1 MEDTDP
7 ILGGDDD
14 AAVCEMDPEPQRGHA
29 GERQQKQR
37 IRQQTGAGTE
47 RDGPAPYEHTDK
59 TRGERDNMPTA
70 KQYEIMFLLKAQ
82 MDGAFGGSFKNA
94 TQQIKSM
101 ENQINQYKRSM
112 KDIEAYRTHMQKLG
126 QLCQKF
132 KEEERQLTLVRN
144 QIKQNG
150 TATREQANEEA
161 RHEQRLKQLSKAI
174 ENEKDQINK
183 AQEALEKKN
192 ISINR
197 LIDAEKKLN
206 QETERV
212 SQEEERLKQMTD
224 SIGGVNNALQ
234 GMQAMAMITA
244 DAVQK
249 VDSAIMTCIEG
260 AGQLEYTMDGVKA
273 VSGATEEETQ
283 RLTQTAKDLGATT
296 IYTAGEVA
304 QSLQTMGLAG
314 ADAEEMISGIP
325 AVVNLAASAGED
337 LNSMT
342 SIVMDGMNAF
352 GLSGK
357 DAVNEFADTLAKTAT
372 SSNTTVSVLGESL
385 SYVEGTAAN
394 LGYNIQ
400 DVSLALA
407 VMANNSLKGSVSG
420 SALNTTLTR
429 MSGANQVA
437 AAEMDALGLSMYNA
451 DGTAKDLGTFL
462 NELRAAFQGF
472 GSDAQAAQ
480 NAAFNLAGQRGM
492 RGLLSIVN
500 TSDEEWKKMTEDIYN
515 FQGAAEEMSNTRLD
529 NYAGQVK
536 LLESAWD
543 ALKTSIGEQFLPVG
557 RSAAELLTEIIDT
570 VNGVVKV
577 SGPII
582 PMLAAGAQG
591 FLIVGGVVSAA
602 AVAVGALN
610 MALGTF
616 GVTMGAFLGPLAA
629 VAAGIGGAAAIMTG
643 IAYATDD
650 ANAELAAF
658 RRESEEVAGQ
668 AEQTVQAHEEMMNS
682 IAESNEKTEGYISTL
697 EKMIDKDG
705 EATVSKEEIQ
715 KVIDK
720 LNEDMPGLGLKFDSV
735 SGKINKTTEEIRKF
749 NEEITQSEVEQ
760 ATDSLAKLQGDF
772 DNLQTQ
778 IKEAKQKKEES
789 GGAYYDANTG
799 TYFRSRTTMAV
810 EEELANLEK
819 KKDDVQAKMDE
830 AQAIIDQYVQE
841 HADAMGITVDTY
853 EQYGAAMEEF
863 QTTFTEASDAAYEKL
878 SQLYGINKEA
888 QEIDKTSLEEMKQ
901 SVQDQIDQLA
911 NYRENMQKLQDS
923 GIDFGSLW
931 DELSDGSAESQAKVE
946 ELAGKNKG
954 EIQSYVD
961 LVKDLDEEMQQT
973 SDVAGYGTEKV
984 QEQLDTVLTQ
994 IAQSDEEAKKQA
1006 LKIGKDIVNGI
1017 GIGLQDDGKVSESG
1031 KKISKDII
1039 KKMKNAASE
1048 EKSKKIGQDVD
1059 KGLINGMNDKKQ
1071 EVTDKAGEVA
1081 KSGRKEVKNK
1091 LSKSTFKT
1099 YGKNAMQGVIDGVKE
1114 MEEQVANA
1122 FSHAGQVAN
1131 QAYAAEQQI
1140 NSPSRKFRWFSEMDF
1155 VGATEGAKENTYLIE
1170 NAMRDAGQKTSEA
1183 YMEGQSKIS
1192 ISSAGSIAVFDPR
1205 MIAAMQTVSSR
1216 TPAATAVRAIDG
1228 KSITTTNNSSGITVT
1243 YAPNISV
1250 SGNADASSIRTLL
1263 RDDTGELRQM
1273 VRDAV
1278 YEIEDSERRWTY

>member
-1 MEDTDP
+1 MS
-7 ILGGDDD
+7 IW
-14 AAVCEMDPEPQRGHA
+14 
-29 GERQQKQR
+29 
-37 IRQQTGAGTE
+37 
-47 RDGPAPYEHTDK
+47 
-59 TRGERDNMPTA
+59 TRREGRDNMPTA

-101 ENQINQYKRSM
+101 ENQLNQYKRSL
-112 KDIEAYRTHMQKLG
+112 KDIEAYRTHHQKLDE
-126 QLCQKF
+126 LCRKY
-132 KEEERQLTLVRN
+132 KEEERQLRLVRN

-150 TATREQANEEA
+150 TATKEQSNEEA

-174 ENEKDQINK
+174 ENEKEQINK
-183 AQEALEKKN
+183 ARDALEKKE
-192 ISINR
+192 ISIHN
-197 LIDAEKKLN
+197 LTEAEKKLN

-325 AVVNLAASAGED
+325 AVVSLAASAGED

-394 LGYNIQ
+394 LGYSIQ

-472 GSDAQAAQ
+472 GGDAQAAQ
-480 NAAFNLAGQRGM
+480 VAAYKLAGQRGM

-500 TSDEEWKKMTEDIYN
+500 TSDEEWQKMTEEIYN

-557 RSAAELLTEIIDT
+557 RSAAEALIGIIDAA
-570 VNGVVKV
+570 NGVVQA
-577 SGPII
+577 SGPIL
-582 PMLAAGAQG
+582 PLLAGAAQG
-591 FLIVGGVVSAA
+591 FLIVGGAVGIA

-616 GVTMGAFLGPLAA
+616 GVTLGA
-629 VAAGIGGAAAIMTG
+629 VAAPMIGISLGIGAVTTFMTWM
-643 IAYATDD
+643 AY
-650 ANAELAAF
+650 
-658 RRESEEVAGQ
+658 SAGQ
-668 AEQTVQAHEEMMNS
+668 ADGELKQLRDSTEALNEETDGMLQSHEEMMNS
-682 IAESNEKTEGYISTL
+682 FEKSNEKTDGYISVL
-697 EKMIDKDG
+697 EQMIDKDG
-705 EATVSKEEIQ
+705 ELKASKESIQ
-715 KVIDK
+715 KVVDQ
-720 LNEDMPGLGLKFDSV
+720 LNEDIPGLGLEFDSV
-735 SGKINKTTEEIRKF
+735 SGKINKTTEELRKF
-749 NEEITQSEVEQ
+749 NQEITQNEVEQ
-760 ATDSLAKLQGDF
+760 ATDDLAKLQEDY

-778 IKEAKQKKEES
+778 IKEAEQKKEES

-810 EEELANLEK
+810 EEELETLRNREK
-819 KKDDVQAKMDE
+819 EIQDAMKEDQD
-830 AQAIIDQYVQE
+830 ILDQYAQE
-841 HADAMGITVDTY
+841 HAAAMGVTVDAY
-853 EQYGAAMEEF
+853 EQYGAAMEAF
-863 QTTFTEASDAAYEKL
+863 QTTFDETVQKYKESYEEL
-878 SQLYGINKEA
+878 TGINKAA
-888 QEIDKTSLEEMKQ
+888 QDVEEK
-901 SVQDQIDQLA
+901 SASDVTGNLGDQIQQWKD
-911 NYRENMQKLQDS
+911 YRENLQKIMDS
-923 GIDFGSLW
+923 GIEIPDSMWADLTTGTADAMANTQALAEGGKESIQQAADQVEKLGKVQDDVANMAGVRAKEVADQW
-931 DELSDGSAESQAKVE
+931 QEILNQIELSDNE
-946 ELAGKNKG
+946 
-954 EIQSYVD
+954 D
-961 LVKDLDEEMQQT
+961 L
-973 SDVAGYGTEKV
+973 
-984 QEQLDTVLTQ
+984 
-994 IAQSDEEAKKQA
+994 KKQA
-1006 LKIGKDIVNGI
+1006 VKVGKTLVKGLGIGMQDDGTVSETGKTIAKDLIKDIKTAASQEKTNKIGK
-1017 GIGLQDDGKVSESG
+1017 
-1031 KKISKDII
+1031 
-1039 KKMKNAASE
+1039 
-1048 EKSKKIGQDVD
+1048 DVD

-1071 EVTDKAGEVA
+1071 EVTDKAGDVA
-1081 KSGRKEVKNK
+1081 KNARKEIKSK
-1091 LSKSTFKT
+1091 LSKSTFES
-1099 YGKNAMQGVIDGVKE
+1099 YGKAAIQGVIDGVLAKQE
-1114 MEEQVANA
+1114 ALNETMRKSAQSA
-1122 FSHAGQVAN
+1122 S
-1131 QAYAAEQQI
+1131 QAYSSELQI
-1140 NSPSRKFRWFSEMDF
+1140 NSPSKVFEGH
-1155 VGATEGAKENTYLIE
+1155 GAGTQEGAVKGVQKNTYLVE
-1170 NAMRDAGQKTSEA
+1170 DEMRKSAQKASKA
-1183 YMEGQSKIS
+1183 YADEQTKIS

-1228 KSITTTNNSSGITVT
+1228 RSVVNNNRSSGVNVT
-1243 YAPNISV
+1243 YAPNITV
-1250 SGNADASSIRTLL
+1250 SGSADATSIRTLL
-1263 RDDTGELRQM
+1263 RDDIGELRQM

>member
-1 MEDTDP
+1 
-7 ILGGDDD
+7 
-14 AAVCEMDPEPQRGHA
+14 
-29 GERQQKQR
+29 
-37 IRQQTGAGTE
+37 
-47 RDGPAPYEHTDK
+47 
-59 TRGERDNMPTA
+59 MPTA

-94 TQQIKSM
+94 TQQLKSM
-101 ENQINQYKRSM
+101 ENQLNQYKQSLR
-112 KDIEAYRTHMQKLG
+112 DISAYRTHHQKLDE
-126 QLCQKF
+126 LCRKY

-150 TATREQANEEA
+150 TATKQQANEEA

-174 ENEKDQINK
+174 ENEKNQINK
-183 AQEALEKKN
+183 AREALEKKE
-192 ISINR
+192 ISIHN
-197 LIDAEKKLN
+197 LTEAEKKLN
-206 QETERV
+206 QETERI

-249 VDSAIMTCIEG
+249 LDSAIMTCIEG

-325 AVVNLAASAGED
+325 AVVSLAASAGED

-394 LGYNIQ
+394 LGYSIQ

-437 AAEMDALGLSMYNA
+437 AKEMDALGLSMYNA

-462 NELRAAFQGF
+462 GELRTAFQGF
-472 GSDAQAAQ
+472 GGDAQAAQ
-480 NAAFNLAGQRGM
+480 VAAYKLAGQRGM

-500 TSDEEWKKMTEDIYN
+500 TSDEEWKKMTEEIYN

-557 RSAAELLTEIIDT
+557 RSAAELLTGIIDK
-570 VNGVVKV
+570 VNGLVQK
-577 SGPII
+577 SGPLI
-582 PMLAAGAQG
+582 PILAAGAQG
-591 FLIVGGVVSAA
+591 FLVVGGAVSIA

-616 GVTMGAFLGPLAA
+616 GLTLGAVITPMLGVSIA
-629 VAAGIGGAAAIMTG
+629 IGGAAAVLTG
-643 IAYATDD
+643 IAYASDD
-650 ANAELAAF
+650 ANAEMVQFKETTQQLITEA
-658 RRESEEVAGQ
+658 EEA
-668 AEQTVQAHEEMMNS
+668 TKAHDEMMNS
-682 IAESNEKTEGYISTL
+682 FEKSNEETDGYISTL

-705 EATVSKEEIQ
+705 EVSASKQEIQ
-715 KVIDK
+715 KVVDQ
-720 LNEDMPGLGLKFDSV
+720 LNEDIPGLGLEFDAA
-735 SGKINKTTEEIRKF
+735 SGKINKTTEELRKF
-749 NEEITQSEVEQ
+749 NQEITESEVEQ
-760 ATDSLAKLQGDF
+760 ATDDLAKLQAKY
-772 DNLQTQ
+772 DNLAEQ
-778 IKEAKQKKEES
+778 IEEANNKRDDSADMPEYTAM
-789 GGAYYDANTG
+789 GGNYFINTN
-799 TYFRSRTTMAV
+799 YAEAEQQLADLKRQQN
-810 EEELANLEK
+810 ELNADIE
-819 KKDDVQAKMDE
+819 E
-830 AQAIIDQYVQE
+830 AQAILEQYAQE
-841 HADAMGITVDTY
+841 HAAAMGITVSAY
-853 EQYGAAMEEF
+853 EQYGAEMEEF
-863 QTTFTEASDAAYEKL
+863 QTTFSAASDAAYEKL

-888 QEIDKTSLEEMKQ
+888 QEVNKTSLEEMKQ
-901 SVQDQIDQLA
+901 SVQNQIDQLTSYQQ
-911 NYRENMQKLQDS
+911 NLQTLMDS
-923 GIDFGSLW
+923 GIDFSGIW
-931 DELSDGSAESQAKVE
+931 DELSNGSAESQAKVA
-946 ELAGKNKG
+946 ELAGSSKN
-954 EIQSYVD
+954 
-961 LVKDLDEEMQQT
+961 EMQAYADKAKELDDLMRST
-973 SDVAGYGTEKV
+973 GDTAAMGV
-984 QEQLDTVLTQ
+984 QEVQDQWKAVLEQ
-994 IAQSDEEAKKQA
+994 IELSDEGMKEQAKTV
-1006 LKIGKDIVNGI
+1006 GTDIVKGL
-1017 GIGLQDDGKVSESG
+1017 GIGLRDDGTVSKAG
-1031 KKISKDII
+1031 KHITNNLIKDIREAAGTHSQSTKTQKVGENI
-1039 KKMKNAASE
+1039 DEGLVLGMKNKEQSVLSTV
-1048 EKSKKIGQDVD
+1048 KSITKNMV
-1059 KGLINGMNDKKQ
+1059 NAF
-1071 EVTDKAGEVA
+1071 KA
-1081 KSGRKEVKNK
+1081 N
-1091 LSKSTFKT
+1091 LSKTKFEN
-1099 YGKNAMQGVIDGVKE
+1099 YGKNSIQGAIDGAEAKRSSLVSTYRS
-1114 MEEQVANA
+1114 MAQAA
-1122 FSHAGQVAN
+1122 S
-1131 QAYAAEQQI
+1131 QAYSSELQI
-1140 NSPSRKFRWFSEMDF
+1140 NSPSKVFARS
-1155 VGATEGAKENTYLIE
+1155 GAGTMEGAALGAEENVYLVE

-1192 ISSAGSIAVFDPR
+1192 ISSASSIAVFDPR
-1205 MIAAMQTVSSR
+1205 MIAAMQTVSRR

-1228 KSITTTNNSSGITVT
+1228 RSVVNNNRSSGINVT

>member
-1 MEDTDP
+1 
-7 ILGGDDD
+7 
-14 AAVCEMDPEPQRGHA
+14 
-29 GERQQKQR
+29 
-37 IRQQTGAGTE
+37 
-47 RDGPAPYEHTDK
+47 
-59 TRGERDNMPTA
+59 MPTA

-94 TQQIKSM
+94 TQQLKSM
-101 ENQINQYKRSM
+101 ENQLNQYKQSLR
-112 KDIEAYRTHMQKLG
+112 DISAYRTHHQKLDE
-126 QLCQKF
+126 LCRKY

-150 TATREQANEEA
+150 TATKEQANEEA

-224 SIGGVNNALQ
+224 SVGGVNNALQ

-325 AVVNLAASAGED
+325 AVVSLAASAGED

-394 LGYNIQ
+394 LGYSIQ

-472 GSDAQAAQ
+472 GGDAQAAQ
-480 NAAFNLAGQRGM
+480 VAAYKLAGQRGM

-500 TSDEEWKKMTEDIYN
+500 TSDEEWKKMTEEIYN

-557 RSAAELLTEIIDT
+557 RSAAELLTGIIDT

-602 AVAVGALN
+602 AVAFGALN

-668 AEQTVQAHEEMMNS
+668 AEQTIQAHEEMMNS

-705 EATVSKEEIQ
+705 EATASKEEIQ

-735 SGKINKTTEEIRKF
+735 SGKINKTTEELRKF

-778 IKEAKQKKEES
+778 IKEAEQKKEES

-819 KKDDVQAKMDE
+819 KKDDVQAKMEE
-830 AQAIIDQYVQE
+830 AQAIIDQYAQE
-841 HADAMGITVDTY
+841 HADAMGITVDAY

-863 QTTFTEASDAAYEKL
+863 QMTFDETVQKYKESYEEL
-878 SQLYGINKEA
+878 TGINKAA
-888 QEIDKTSLEEMKQ
+888 QDVEEK
-901 SVQDQIDQLA
+901 SASDVTGNLGDQIQQWKD
-911 NYRENMQKLQDS
+911 YRENLQKIMDS
-923 GIDFGSLW
+923 GIEIPDSMWADLTTGTADAMANTQALAEGGKESIQQAADQVEKLGKVQDDVANMAGVRAKEVADQW
-931 DELSDGSAESQAKVE
+931 QEILNQIELSDNE
-946 ELAGKNKG
+946 
-954 EIQSYVD
+954 D
-961 LVKDLDEEMQQT
+961 L
-973 SDVAGYGTEKV
+973 
-984 QEQLDTVLTQ
+984 
-994 IAQSDEEAKKQA
+994 KKQA
-1006 LKIGKDIVNGI
+1006 VKVGKTLVKGLGIGMQDDGTVSETGKTIAKDLIKDIKTAASQEKTNKIGK
-1017 GIGLQDDGKVSESG
+1017 
-1031 KKISKDII
+1031 
-1039 KKMKNAASE
+1039 
-1048 EKSKKIGQDVD
+1048 DVD

-1071 EVTDKAGEVA
+1071 EVTDKAGDVA
-1081 KSGRKEVKNK
+1081 KNARKEIKSK
-1091 LSKSTFKT
+1091 LSKSTFES
-1099 YGKNAMQGVIDGVKE
+1099 YGKAAIQGVIDGVLAKQE
-1114 MEEQVANA
+1114 ALNETMRKSAQSA
-1122 FSHAGQVAN
+1122 S
-1131 QAYAAEQQI
+1131 QAYSSELQI
-1140 NSPSRKFRWFSEMDF
+1140 NSPSKVFEGH
-1155 VGATEGAKENTYLIE
+1155 GAGTQEGAVKGVQKNTYLVE
-1170 NAMRDAGQKTSEA
+1170 DEMRKSAQKASKA
-1183 YMEGQSKIS
+1183 YADEQTKIS

-1205 MIAAMQTVSSR
+1205 MIAAMQTVSRR
-1216 TPAATAVRAIDG
+1216 TPTATAVQAIDG
-1228 KSITTTNNSSGITVT
+1228 RSVVNNNRSSGVNVT
-1243 YAPNISV
+1243 YAPNITV
-1250 SGNADASSIRTLL
+1250 SGNADASAIRTLL

-1273 VRDAV
+1273 VRDVV

>member
-1 MEDTDP
+1 
-7 ILGGDDD
+7 
-14 AAVCEMDPEPQRGHA
+14 
-29 GERQQKQR
+29 
-37 IRQQTGAGTE
+37 
-47 RDGPAPYEHTDK
+47 
-59 TRGERDNMPTA
+59 MPTA

-94 TQQIKSM
+94 TQQLKSM
-101 ENQINQYKRSM
+101 ENQLNQYKQSLR
-112 KDIEAYRTHMQKLG
+112 DISAYRTHHQKLDE
-126 QLCQKF
+126 LCRKY

-150 TATREQANEEA
+150 TATKQQANEEA

-174 ENEKDQINK
+174 ENEKNQINK
-183 AQEALEKKN
+183 AREALEKKE
-192 ISINR
+192 ISIHN
-197 LIDAEKKLN
+197 LTEAEKKLN
-206 QETERV
+206 QETERI

-325 AVVNLAASAGED
+325 AVVSLAASAGED

-394 LGYNIQ
+394 LGYSIQ

-472 GSDAQAAQ
+472 GGDAQAAQ
-480 NAAFNLAGQRGM
+480 VAAYKLAGQRGM

-557 RSAAELLTEIIDT
+557 RSAAELLTGIIDK
-570 VNGVVKV
+570 VNGLVQK
-577 SGPII
+577 SGPLLPI
-582 PMLAAGAQG
+582 LAAGAQG
-591 FLIVGGVVSAA
+591 FLVVGGAVSIASVAA
-602 AVAVGALN
+602 GALN

-616 GVTMGAFLGPLAA
+616 GLTLGAVLWPMLGVSAA
-629 VAAGIGGAAAIMTG
+629 IGGAAAVLTG
-643 IAYATDD
+643 IAYASDN
-650 ANAELAAF
+650 ANAEMVQLKETTQNLIT
-658 RRESEEVAGQ
+658 ESEEA
-668 AEQTVQAHEEMMNS
+668 TKAHDEMLDS
-682 IAESNEKTEGYISTL
+682 FEESNEKTEGYISTL

-705 EATVSKEEIQ
+705 EATESKESVR
-715 KVIDK
+715 KLVDK
-720 LNEDMPGLGLKFDSV
+720 LNEEMPGLGLEFDSV
-735 SGKINKTTEEIRKF
+735 SGKINKTTEELRKF

-760 ATDSLAKLQGDF
+760 ATDD
-772 DNLQTQ
+772 
-778 IKEAKQKKEES
+778 
-789 GGAYYDANTG
+789 
-799 TYFRSRTTMAV
+799 
-810 EEELANLEK
+810 LANLQGEYDK
-819 KKDDVQAKMDE
+819 LEAQLEEANKARDESGATQSYTAMGGNYFVNTGYLEAEQQLAEIQKQQNEVQADME
-830 AQAIIDQYVQE
+830 ESQAIIDQYVQE
-841 HADAMGITVDTY
+841 HADAMGITVDQY

-863 QTTFTEASDAAYEKL
+863 QTTFAEASDKAYEKL
-878 SQLYGINKEA
+878 SQLYGINREA

-911 NYRENMQKLQDS
+911 NYRENLQKLQDS

-994 IAQSDEEAKKQA
+994 ITQSDEEAKKQA

-1017 GIGLQDDGKVSESG
+1017 GIGLQDDGTVSESG
-1031 KKISKDII
+1031 KKISQDII

-1059 KGLINGMNDKKQ
+1059 KGLITGMNDKKQ

-1081 KSGRKEVKNK
+1081 KNARKEVKDN
-1091 LSKSTFKT
+1091 LSKTKFET
-1099 YGKNAMQGVIDGVKE
+1099 YGKNSIQGAIDGAEAKRSSLVSTYRS
-1114 MEEQVANA
+1114 MAQAA
-1122 FSHAGQVAN
+1122 S
-1131 QAYAAEQQI
+1131 QAYSSELQI
-1140 NSPSRKFRWFSEMDF
+1140 NSPSKVFARS
-1155 VGATEGAKENTYLIE
+1155 GAGTMEGAALGAEENVYLVE

-1183 YMEGQSKIS
+1183 YMEGQSQIS
-1192 ISSAGSIAVFDPR
+1192 ISSADSIAVFDPR
-1205 MIAAMQTVSSR
+1205 MIAAIQMATQR
-1216 TPAATAVRAIDG
+1216 TPAANAVRAIDG
-1228 KSITTTNNSSGITVT
+1228 KSITTTNNRSGITVT
-1243 YAPNISV
+1243 YAPNITV
-1250 SGNADASSIRTLL
+1250 SGSADATSIRTLL

>member
-1 MEDTDP
+1 
-7 ILGGDDD
+7 
-14 AAVCEMDPEPQRGHA
+14 
-29 GERQQKQR
+29 
-37 IRQQTGAGTE
+37 
-47 RDGPAPYEHTDK
+47 
-59 TRGERDNMPTA
+59 MPTA

-101 ENQINQYKRSM
+101 ENQLNQYKRSL
-112 KDIEAYRTHMQKLG
+112 KDIEAYRTHHQKLDE
-126 QLCQKF
+126 LCRKY
-132 KEEERQLTLVRN
+132 KEEERQLRLVQN

-150 TATREQANEEA
+150 TATKEQSNEEA

-174 ENEKDQINK
+174 ENEKEQINK
-183 AQEALEKKN
+183 ARDALEKKE
-192 ISINR
+192 ISIHN
-197 LIDAEKKLN
+197 LTEAEKKLN
-206 QETERV
+206 QETERI

-296 IYTAGEVA
+296 IYTAGEIA

-325 AVVNLAASAGED
+325 AVVSLAASAGED

-394 LGYNIQ
+394 LGYSIQ

-472 GSDAQAAQ
+472 GGDAQAAQ
-480 NAAFNLAGQRGM
+480 VAAYKLAGQRGM

-557 RSAAELLTEIIDT
+557 RSAAELLTGIIDK
-570 VNGVVKV
+570 VNGLVQK
-577 SGPII
+577 SGPLLPI
-582 PMLAAGAQG
+582 LAAGAQG
-591 FLIVGGVVSAA
+591 FLVVGGAVSIAT
-602 AVAVGALN
+602 VAVGALN
-610 MALGTF
+610 MAVSTF
-616 GVTMGAFLGPLAA
+616 GVTLGAVITPMLGVSIA
-629 VAAGIGGAAAIMTG
+629 IGGAAAVLTG
-643 IAYATDD
+643 IAYASDD
-650 ANAELAAF
+650 ANAEMVQFKETTQQLITEA
-658 RRESEEVAGQ
+658 EEA
-668 AEQTVQAHEEMMNS
+668 TKAHDEMMNS
-682 IAESNEKTEGYISTL
+682 FEKSNEETDGYISTL
-697 EKMIDKDG
+697 ENMIDKDG
-705 EATVSKEEIQ
+705 EVRASKQEIQ
-715 KVIDK
+715 KVVDQ
-720 LNEDMPGLGLKFDSV
+720 LNEDIPGLGLEFDAA
-735 SGKINKTTEEIRKF
+735 SGKINKTTEELRKF
-749 NEEITQSEVEQ
+749 NQEITESEVEQ
-760 ATDSLAKLQGDF
+760 ATDDLAKLQGEYDGLIDQLEKANKKRDESANKPEYTAMGGNYF
-772 DNLQTQ
+772 VNTNYAEAEQEIAEIQAQ
-778 IKEAKQKKEES
+778 INQKQKEMQE
-789 GGAYYDANTG
+789 DQNI
-799 TYFRSRTTMAV
+799 
-810 EEELANLEK
+810 L
-819 KKDDVQAKMDE
+819 
-830 AQAIIDQYVQE
+830 DQYAQE
-841 HADAMGITVDTY
+841 HADAMGITVDAY
-853 EQYGAAMEEF
+853 EQYGAAMEAF
-863 QTTFTEASDAAYEKL
+863 QTTFSEASDAAYEKL

-911 NYRENMQKLQDS
+911 NYRENLQKLQDS

-994 IAQSDEEAKKQA
+994 ITQSDEEAKKQA

-1017 GIGLQDDGKVSESG
+1017 GIGLQDDGTVSESG
-1031 KKISKDII
+1031 KKISQDII

-1081 KSGRKEVKNK
+1081 KNARKEIKSK
-1091 LSKSTFKT
+1091 LSKSTFES
-1099 YGKNAMQGVIDGVKE
+1099 YGKAAIQGVIDGVLAKQE
-1114 MEEQVANA
+1114 ALNETMRQSAQQA
-1122 FSHAGQVAN
+1122 S
-1131 QAYAAEQQI
+1131 QAYSSELQI
-1140 NSPSRKFRWFSEMDF
+1140 NSPSKVFKGH
-1155 VGATEGAKENTYLIE
+1155 GAGTQEGAVKGVQKNTYLVE
-1170 NAMRDAGQKTSEA
+1170 DEMRKSAQKASKA
-1183 YMEGQSKIS
+1183 YADEQTKIS

-1205 MIAAMQTVSSR
+1205 MIAAMQTVSRR
-1216 TPAATAVRAIDG
+1216 TPTATAVRAIDG
-1228 KSITTTNNSSGITVT
+1228 RSVVNNNRSSGVNVT
-1243 YAPNISV
+1243 YAPNITV
-1250 SGNADASSIRTLL
+1250 SGSADATSIRTLL